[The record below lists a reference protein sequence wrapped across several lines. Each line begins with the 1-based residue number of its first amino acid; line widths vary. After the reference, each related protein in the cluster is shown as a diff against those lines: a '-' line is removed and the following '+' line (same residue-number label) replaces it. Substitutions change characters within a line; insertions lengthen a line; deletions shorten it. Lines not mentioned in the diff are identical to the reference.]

1 MERKSVR
8 SSNLVSIGYDVNN
21 KILEIEFHN
30 GGVYQYSN
38 VSFDVYEELMDAKS
52 HGTYFSA
59 NIRNNT
65 NYKTKKLK

>member
-1 MERKSVR
+1 MERQSVR
-8 SSNLVSIGYDVNN
+8 SSNLASIGYDVNN

-38 VSFDVYEELMDAKS
+38 VPFDVYEELMDARS

-65 NYKTKKLK
+65 NYKTKKIR